1 MKSVFALLTFG
12 LLAFAATAPASA
24 QVTVN
29 LGINPC
35 GYPSVYQS
43 CPTYGPPVGVYVGR
57 GSWGGDRGW
66 RGNHDH
72 GRDRGRGAPVHGG
85 WRHR

>member
-1 MKSVFALLTFG
+1 MKSAIAIFTFG
-12 LLAFAATAPASA
+12 LLALTAAAPASA

-43 CPTYGPPVGVYVGR
+43 CPNYGPPVGVYVG
-57 GSWGGDRGW
+57 GGAWGGDRGW
-66 RGNHDH
+66 RGNRDH
-72 GRDRGRGAPVHGG
+72 GRGRGAPAHGG
-85 WRHR
+85 GRRR